1 MKFFYAFLSS
11 ILLFSV
17 SCTRQESPIETS
29 SPSTH
34 EEQMNDLLASIDSL
48 NAQFG
53 YDQSQTKGG
62 LTNFLTVS
70 AADQLGGLAGAWIGK
85 ELGAGLGVITANP
98 VIGVVGYVGGRKV
111 GKWAGG
117 AAASYLAGKFCGG
130 CSVSIDPND
139 PIQSLYLAMYD
150 NLCQQC
156 ALGNSEEATA
166 NYSAGEIHNIILAKL
181 ATNGKN
187 YTDRQGRVL
196 VPELYYDAL
205 QIETEMGFDTAIE
218 YETEFKRALMDYCYS
233 VVSASKEKSLYN
245 ESDEVY
251 ENKLSLAL
259 ALCGVEDSIIRDTR
273 AITSKLS
280 APVDLTLEETIS
292 YESKFEDIVGSSK
305 IPADEKEII
314 RQVGSIAIMSTEYW
328 SSWNHD

>member
-17 SCTRQESPIETS
+17 SCTRQVSPIETS

-48 NAQFG
+48 NAEFG
-53 YDQSQTKGG
+53 FDQSQTKSS
-62 LTNFLTVS
+62 LTNFLAIS
-70 AADQLGGLAGAWIGK
+70 AADKLGGVAGAWVGK

-98 VIGVVGYVGGRKV
+98 VIGVVGYVGGRAV
-111 GKWAGG
+111 GKWAGA
-117 AAASYLAGKFCGG
+117 AAASYLARQFCGG
-130 CSVSIDPND
+130 CSVPIDSVD
-139 PIQSLYLAMYD
+139 PIILQYLGMYD
-150 NLCQQC
+150 NLCLQC
-156 ALGNSEEATA
+156 SLGNSEEATV

-181 ATNGKN
+181 MTNGKN
-187 YTDRQGRVL
+187 YVDGQGRVL
-196 VPELYYDAL
+196 VPELYSDAL
-205 QIETEMGFDTAIE
+205 QIETEMGFDTAIG
-218 YETEFKRALMDYCYS
+218 YEIEFRRTLMDYCYS
-233 VVSASKEKSLYN
+233 VVSASKEKNLNN

-259 ALCGVEDSIIRDTR
+259 AICGVDASIIRDTR
-273 AITSKLS
+273 AITAKLS

-292 YESKFEDIVGSSK
+292 YESKFEDIVRSSK

-314 RQVGSIAIMSTEYW
+314 LQAGSIAIMSVEYW
-328 SSWNHD
+328 SSWD